1 MSYSRNR
8 HKIKVAQFLLTCGFG
23 FFREIELKLI
33 PALLILLFVSVS
45 SADGQESESVYA
57 VGVDG
62 LACPFCSYG
71 VEKQLQK
78 LDGVKQLETDIKLGQ
93 VIIQMQTGKTLE
105 RDRVED
111 AIERA
116 GFSLRSFGP
125 VDNIEAP

>member
-1 MSYSRNR
+1 MTTPNLWLR
-8 HKIKVAQFLLTCGFG
+8 II
-23 FFREIELKLI
+23 FREIEMKLI
-33 PALLILLFVSVS
+33 PALIILLFVSVS
-45 SADGQESESVYA
+45 GADGQESESVYA

-78 LDGVKQLETDIKLGQ
+78 LDGVEQLETDIKLGQ
-93 VIIQMQTGKTLE
+93 VIIQMQAGKTLE

-125 VDNIEAP
+125 VGNKEAP